1 MYIYI
6 FLFLAVPAVPD
17 TEVDEVPV
25 QIQTTHNE
33 RRRQQHDPD
42 AITADSMMEPSG
54 RQPPTCKTD
63 FKFKKS
69 NFTNTCFYFA
79 VNERARLLR
88 QELDELAVFRRQM
101 GEVFVVVADVHR
113 GNEEE
118 MQQ

>member
-1 MYIYI
+1 MHTDQATVEDEAMEVDEQPGRQKQQQQQSTIPTGKTIEFFGWYTMYIYI

-63 FKFKKS
+63 LKYKK
-69 NFTNTCFYFA
+69 
-79 VNERARLLR
+79 
-88 QELDELAVFRRQM
+88 
-101 GEVFVVVADVHR
+101 
-113 GNEEE
+113 
-118 MQQ
+118 MQY